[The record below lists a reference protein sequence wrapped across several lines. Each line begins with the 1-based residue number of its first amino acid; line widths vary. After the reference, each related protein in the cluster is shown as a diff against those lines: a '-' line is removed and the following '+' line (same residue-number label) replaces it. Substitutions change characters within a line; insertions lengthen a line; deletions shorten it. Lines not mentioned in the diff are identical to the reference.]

1 MAGSTPPASNDLP
14 PSSPAPRRSRA
25 VFWVA
30 LAAYPLAA
38 LAWLIWVVLTRGTET
53 ADVWDYSDAVLTGAI
68 VALLVPL
75 PVLIWGGLSRRIGQA
90 LLGVTIGALIAL
102 LALPLSLHLV
112 HARRTQ
118 AFEDKKA
125 RYAEFVATVRSHDH
139 ARIRQALPALPDG
152 FSAPKALCA
161 LGGGAT
167 YSFQRWLW
175 FDDHAYG
182 EALPSADLLEAA
194 AALVDGTWPRQEKQ
208 ATLLVLLHYLSE
220 RDEPALFPRWAGL
233 WRRTLEQ
240 PDAARVPLLAS
251 DYRGDTGSCSAARD
265 PADSVLKRWHDA
277 GLRAWLQAGFGF
289 SEEQRNLALRAVR
302 SKPMLQQLTAADP
315 EIAAMLS
322 AGRSEGAD
330 ALSHLSY
337 ELSELLDRGPDPAVP
352 AELVEAMRKAG
363 ADPGRSGHARKPCAA
378 FELSESERRPT
389 VADSAARIAAAAR
402 IHRALCPPDASPRAA
417 QAHDDAPAAVAKT
430 VGDEAASE
438 PRAGPGET
446 RDADSERR

>member
-1 MAGSTPPASNDLP
+1 MAGSVPPAPNDLP

-30 LAAYPLAA
+30 LAAFPLAA
-38 LAWLIWVVLTRGTET
+38 FAWLVWVVLTRGTEA
-53 ADVWDYSDAVLTGAI
+53 ADFWDYSDAVLTGAV
-68 VALLVPL
+68 VALLVPV
-75 PVLIWGGLSRRIGQA
+75 PVLIWGGLTRRIGQA
-90 LLGVTIGALIAL
+90 LLGVTIGAVIAVF
-102 LALPLSLHLV
+102 ALPLSLHLT
-112 HARRTQ
+112 HARRAQ

-139 ARIRQALPALPDG
+139 ARIRNALPALPDG

-194 AALVDGTWPRQEKQ
+194 AAVVDGAWPRQEKQ
-208 ATLLVLLHYLSE
+208 AALLVLLHYLSE
-220 RDEPALFPRWAGL
+220 RDEPALFPTWAGL

-240 PDAARVPLLAS
+240 PDAARPALLAS
-251 DYRGDTGSCSAARD
+251 DYRGDTGTCSAARD
-265 PADSVLKRWHDA
+265 PADTVLKRWHDA

-289 SEEQRNLALRAVR
+289 SQEQRDLALRAVR
-302 SKPMLQQLTAADP
+302 SKAMLQELIAADP
-315 EIAAMLS
+315 EFAAMLS
-322 AGRSEGAD
+322 EARSEGAD

-352 AELVEAMRKAG
+352 AELVEALRKAG
-363 ADPGRSGHARKPCAA
+363 ADPRGSEHARKPCAV

-402 IHRALCPPDASPRAA
+402 IHQALCPPDGSAQPGKAA
-417 QAHDDAPAAVAKT
+417 DGSSANDRR
-430 VGDEAASE
+430 VGT
-438 PRAGPGET
+438 GET
-446 RDADSERR
+446 AEADSERR

>member
-1 MAGSTPPASNDLP
+1 MAGSVPPASNDLP

-38 LAWLIWVVLTRGTET
+38 FAWLIWVVLTRGTET
-53 ADVWDYSDAVLTGAI
+53 ADFWDYSDAVLTGAV

-90 LLGVTIGALIAL
+90 LLGVTIGAVVAV
-102 LALPLSLHLV
+102 LALPLSLHLI

-139 ARIRQALPALPDG
+139 ARIRKALPALPDG

-167 YSFQRWLW
+167 YTFEQWLW

-194 AALVDGTWPRQEKQ
+194 AAVVDGAWPRQEKQ
-208 ATLLVLLHYLSE
+208 AALLVLLHYLSE
-220 RDEPALFPRWAGL
+220 RDEPALFPTWAGL

-240 PDAARVPLLAS
+240 PDAARPPLLAS
-251 DYRGDTGSCSAARD
+251 DYRGDTGTCSAARD
-265 PADSVLKRWHDA
+265 PADTVLKRWHDA

-302 SKPMLQQLTAADP
+302 SKPMLQELIAADP
-315 EIAAMLS
+315 EFAAMLS
-322 AGRSEGAD
+322 AGQSEGAD

-352 AELVEAMRKAG
+352 AELVEALRKAG
-363 ADPGRSGHARKPCAA
+363 ADPRRSEHARKPCAVY
-378 FELSESERRPT
+378 ELSESERRPT
-389 VADSAARIAAAAR
+389 GADSAARIAAAAR
-402 IHRALCPPDASPRAA
+402 IHHALCPPDGSA
-417 QAHDDAPAAVAKT
+417 QPGKT
-430 VGDEAASE
+430 ADGGSANDR
-438 PRAGPGET
+438 RAGTNET
-446 RDADSERR
+446 AEADSERR

>member
-14 PSSPAPRRSRA
+14 PSSPGPTGPRSNRT

-38 LAWLIWVVLTRGTET
+38 LAWLIWVVLTRGTEAT
-53 ADVWDYSDAVLTGAI
+53 DVWDYSDAVLTGAI

-90 LLGVTIGALIAL
+90 LLGVTIGAVIAV

-139 ARIRQALPALPDG
+139 ARIRKALLALPDG

-167 YSFQRWLW
+167 YTFERWLW

-194 AALVDGTWPRQEKQ
+194 AAIVDGAWPRQDKQ

-240 PDAARVPLLAS
+240 PDAARIPLLAS
-251 DYRGDTGSCSAARD
+251 DYRGDTGTCSAARE
-265 PADSVLKRWHDA
+265 PADTVLKRWHDA

-289 SEEQRNLALRAVR
+289 SEEQRDLALRAVR

-315 EIAAMLS
+315 EFAAMLS
-322 AGRSEGAD
+322 EGRSEGAD

-352 AELVEAMRKAG
+352 AELVDALREAG
-363 ADPGRSGHARKPCAA
+363 ADPRRSEHARKPCAV
-378 FELSESERRPT
+378 FELSESERQPT
-389 VADSAARIAAAAR
+389 VADSAARIAAATR
-402 IHRALCPPDASPRAA
+402 IHQALCPPDGLA
-417 QAHDDAPAAVAKT
+417 QTGKTADGGDANHH
-430 VGDEAASE
+430 
-438 PRAGPGET
+438 RAGTSET
-446 RDADSERR
+446 ADADSERR

>member
-1 MAGSTPPASNDLP
+1 MAGSVPPAPNDLP

-30 LAAYPLAA
+30 LATFPLAA
-38 LAWLIWVVLTRGTET
+38 FAWLIWVVLTRGTEA
-53 ADVWDYSDAVLTGAI
+53 ADFWDYSDAVLTGAV
-68 VALLVPL
+68 VALLVPV
-75 PVLIWGGLSRRIGQA
+75 PVLIWGGLTRRIGQA
-90 LLGVTIGALIAL
+90 LLGVTIGAIVAVF
-102 LALPLSLHLV
+102 ALPLSLHLT
-112 HARRTQ
+112 HARRAQ

-139 ARIRQALPALPDG
+139 ARIRKALPALPDG

-194 AALVDGTWPRQEKQ
+194 AAVVDGAWPRQEKQ
-208 ATLLVLLHYLSE
+208 AALLVLLHYLSE
-220 RDEPALFPRWAGL
+220 RDEPALFPTWAGL

-240 PDAARVPLLAS
+240 PDATRAPLLAS
-251 DYRGDTGSCSAARD
+251 DYRGDTGTCSAARD
-265 PADSVLKRWHDA
+265 PADTVLKRWHDA

-289 SEEQRNLALRAVR
+289 SQEQRDLALRAVR
-302 SKPMLQQLTAADP
+302 SKAMLQELIAADP
-315 EIAAMLS
+315 EFAAMLS
-322 AGRSEGAD
+322 EARSEGAD

-352 AELVEAMRKAG
+352 AELVEALRKAG
-363 ADPGRSGHARKPCAA
+363 ADPRRSEHARKPCAV

-402 IHRALCPPDASPRAA
+402 IHQALCPPDGSA
-417 QAHDDAPAAVAKT
+417 QPGKATDGSSANDRR
-430 VGDEAASE
+430 VGTSE
-438 PRAGPGET
+438 TAE
-446 RDADSERR
+446 ADSERR